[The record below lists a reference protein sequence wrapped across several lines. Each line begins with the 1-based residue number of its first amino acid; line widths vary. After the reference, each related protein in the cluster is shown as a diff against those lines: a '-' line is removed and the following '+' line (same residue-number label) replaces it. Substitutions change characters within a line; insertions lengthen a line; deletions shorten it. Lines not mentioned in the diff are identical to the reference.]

1 MKKLRPWIQ
10 QIVLS
15 LCVSGA
21 SLADAASQ
29 PNAVV
34 AWGYNA
40 DGETNVPPALANV
53 AAIAGG
59 GYHSLVLQSNGTVVA
74 WGQNGYGQTTVPA
87 GLTNVAAIAGGGF
100 HSLALQSNGAV
111 VAWGY
116 NGYGQTSVPPGLTN
130 VAAIAGGG
138 YHSLALQSNGIVVA
152 WGHNAYGQ
160 TSVPPGLSN
169 VTAVAGGGYHSLAL
183 QSNGMVAAWGHN
195 LYGQVTV
202 PAGLSNVTAIA
213 AGFYHSLALQSNGTV
228 VAWGYNGYGQVLV
241 PPELTNVVA
250 IAAGGY
256 HNLALLSDGTVVAW
270 GYNGYGETNV
280 PPGLSDVA
288 AIAGGL
294 DHSLAIAPLLVEPP
308 PAVSL
313 ALGGDTNLS
322 VTVWFGS
329 PFSCQWSLNGIPLAG
344 ATGTSLLISNFD
356 LTAAGLYSVAI
367 TSQFRSAI
375 LCTDV
380 RLTNSPIVLVDGVD
394 VGGGAVSRTNVS
406 QITMTSTF
414 GPDAEIYY
422 TLDGSDPD
430 FAATPYSG
438 AFTLTN
444 SATIR
449 AIAYNFAY
457 SDWAEAASISLEI
470 IPLYPLSASSP
481 GGGSIIT
488 SPLAYDGGILYVSN
502 TVVTLTAMP
511 SIGWSFAFWT
521 GDSSDATNV
530 TTVVMDQPRT
540 VQALFDTSLTL
551 LTNGSGQVLLNPA
564 AGPYLYGSTVQ
575 LTALPSPGYYF
586 FGWANAASGFANPLL
601 FTVTNSTPGITA
613 LFAALKPSQLSL
625 TVLPEGNGTVLI
637 NPARNVYTN
646 GETMTLTAVPA
657 SDSLFTGWSGDAAG
671 GLNPLVLALDS
682 NKLIMANFAVA
693 PVFQT
698 VMQSAGTVTFAWTA
712 VMGQTYQAQYKTNL
726 LQTNWSSLGSPNL
739 ATNDIMSASDST
751 GPDRQRF
758 YRVIPLP

>member
-502 TVVTLTAMP
+502 TVVTLTAMH

-646 GETMTLTAVPA
+646 GETVTLTAVPA